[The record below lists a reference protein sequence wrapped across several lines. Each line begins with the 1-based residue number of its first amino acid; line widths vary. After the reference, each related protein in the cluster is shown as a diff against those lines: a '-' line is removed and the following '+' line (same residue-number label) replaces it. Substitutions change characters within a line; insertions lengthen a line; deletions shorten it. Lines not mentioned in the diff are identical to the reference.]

1 MKRVTFLFK
10 PTEMTKKI
18 FILLGVVF
26 LLLLAYVIVKKD
38 SFTNRNTTNV
48 VVESAKQRNIV
59 QSVTANGKIYPFK
72 EVKLSLEL
80 PGEVT
85 NIYVN
90 EGDSVKVGTLLL
102 EIKADNYVSSVS
114 QSNAAFKQAQANLS
128 TAKARLSQA
137 EAQLLIV
144 EKDYNRKKDLF
155 NKKIISALEMEG
167 VETQFLAAQNEK
179 EAAIQNVKANQFQ
192 VESALAGLDQTQ
204 DNLSRTKLYAPMSG
218 IISKLNVEKGEK
230 VVGTASMAGTELITI
245 SEFSELELKVE
256 VGENEVLQIQKGDT
270 ALIEVDAYLGDE
282 IKGVVSQVAYSS
294 NAILEQQVSKFEV
307 KIKLLPSSYQ
317 HLITKENKLPFRPG
331 MSATAEIITN
341 IKKDILSVPIQS
353 VTLRDLNEKDEDDTK
368 VQVVFVENAGVIYL
382 KEVKTGIQDDTYI
395 EIISGIEKGEK
406 VVTAPFK
413 AISKELKAEEKVT
426 IVTEEELYEEN

>member
-1 MKRVTFLFK
+1 
-10 PTEMTKKI
+10 MTKKI
-18 FILLGVVF
+18 IIILGVIF
-26 LLLLAYVIVKKD
+26 LLLLAYVIVNKD
-38 SFTNRNTTNV
+38 SFSNRNATNV
-48 VVESAKQRNIV
+48 VVEAASHRSIV

-85 NIYVN
+85 NIYVS
-90 EGDSVKVGTLLL
+90 EGDSVKIGTLLL

-114 QSNAAFKQAQANLS
+114 QSNSAYKQAQANLA
-128 TAKARLSQA
+128 TAKARLNQA

-155 NKKIISALEMEG
+155 NKKIIAALEMDG
-167 VETQFLAAQNEK
+167 VETQYLAAQNEK
-179 EAAIQNVKANQFQ
+179 EAAIQNVKASSFQ
-192 VESALAGLDQTQ
+192 VQSALAGLDQTQ
-204 DNLSRTKLYAPMSG
+204 DNLSRTKLYAPMNG
-218 IISKLNVEKGEK
+218 IVSKLNIEKGEK
-230 VVGTASMAGTELITI
+230 VVGTATMAGTELITI
-245 SEFSELELKVE
+245 SEFSEMELKVE
-256 VGENEVLQIQKGDT
+256 VGENEVLQIKKGDT
-270 ALIEVDAYLGDE
+270 AIIEVDAYLGDK

-307 KIKLLPSSYQ
+307 KIKLLPESYK
-317 HLITKENKLPFRPG
+317 HLITENNKLPFRPG

-353 VTLRDLNEKDEDDTK
+353 VTLRDLNEDDEKDEKT
-368 VQVVFVENAGVIYL
+368 QVVFIEKNGVIFI

-395 EIISGIEKGEK
+395 EILSGLESGEK

-413 AISKELKAEEKVT
+413 AISKELKAEDKVK
-426 IVTEEELYEEN
+426 IVTEDELYEEK

>member
-1 MKRVTFLFK
+1 
-10 PTEMTKKI
+10 MTKKLI
-18 FILLGVVF
+18 FILGAIF
-26 LLLLAYVIVKKD
+26 LLLLAVVIVKKD
-38 SFTNRNTTNV
+38 SFSNRNATNV
-48 VVESAKQRNIV
+48 VVESTSKRSIV

-85 NIYVN
+85 NIYVQ

-114 QSNAAFKQAQANLS
+114 QSNAAYKQAQANLS

-155 NKKIISALEMEG
+155 SKKIISALEMEG
-167 VETQFLAAQNEK
+167 VETQYLSAKNEK
-179 EAAIQNVKANQFQ
+179 EAAIQNVKANGFQ
-192 VESALAGLDQTQ
+192 VQSALSGLDQTQ

-218 IISKLNVEKGEK
+218 IVSKLNVEQGEK
-230 VVGTASMAGTELITI
+230 VVGTATMAGTELVTI

-256 VGENEVLQIQKGDT
+256 VGENEVLQIKKGDT

-317 HLITKENKLPFRPG
+317 HLITEDIKLPFRPG

-341 IKKDILSVPIQS
+341 IKREILSVPIQS
-353 VTLRDLNEKDEDDTK
+353 VTLRDLNEDDNDDEKT
-368 VQVVFVENAGVIYL
+368 QIVFTESNGVIAI

-395 EIISGIEKGEK
+395 EILSGIEEGEK
-406 VVTAPFK
+406 VVSAPFK
-413 AISKELKAEEKVT
+413 AISKELKADDQVN
-426 IVTEEELYEEN
+426 IVSEEELYEEK